1 MTHMDDQVAKHIKDM
16 VCRIMREPSE
26 SQEQPAKP
34 DTLNR
39 VVQVLRQ
46 GPVYPYELVR
56 LTGSREMTKAQDLT
70 SSFRRREQ

>member
-16 VCRIMREPSE
+16 VRRIMREPSK

-34 DTLNR
+34 DTRNQ

-46 GPVYPYELVR
+46 GPAYPYELVR
-56 LTGSREMTKAQDLT
+56 LTGSRGMTKAQDLT
-70 SSFRRREQ
+70 SSFCRRER